1 MELFVATRNR
11 NKVRELQ
18 ALLEDTKLTL
28 CSFRDFRDLPEVEED
43 GRTFEENATKKAV
56 ALAKYT
62 GLLTIADDSGLE
74 VDALDGQPGVM
85 SARYAGP
92 DATDKEN
99 NEKLLAQLRN
109 VPEGRR
115 AARFRCAIALATP
128 AGLIAVVEGVCE
140 GRIALEERGTE
151 GFGYDPLF
159 VKDDS
164 VKTFAELPLEVK
176 NRVSH
181 RALALEKALLVIENY
196 LLTRDGKGTKPP
208 DGRADRP
215 KLPEGQPPAETEDR
229 T

>member
-18 ALLEDTKLTL
+18 ALLGDTRLTP
-28 CSFRDFRDLPEVEED
+28 CSYRDFRDLPEVVED

-56 ALAKYT
+56 TLAKHT

-74 VDALDGQPGVM
+74 VDALDGRPGVM

-92 DATDKEN
+92 NATDKEN
-99 NEKLLAQLRN
+99 NEKLLAELRN
-109 VPEGRR
+109 VPEARR
-115 AARFRCAIALATP
+115 TARFRCAIALADP
-128 AGLIAVVEGVCE
+128 AGLIAAVEGVCE
-140 GRIALEERGTE
+140 GRIAAEEHGTE

-159 VKDDS
+159 IKDSS

-196 LLTRDGKGTKPP
+196 LLTRDGKKPARRSGEP
-208 DGRADRP
+208 
-215 KLPEGQPPAETEDR
+215 T
-229 T
+229 

>member
-18 ALLEDTKLTL
+18 ALLAHTKLTL
-28 CSFRDFRDLPEVEED
+28 CSYRDFRDLPEIEED
-43 GRTFEENATKKAV
+43 GRTFDENATKKAV
-56 ALAKYT
+56 TLAKHT

-74 VDALDGQPGVM
+74 VDALDGRPGVM

-92 DATDKEN
+92 EATDREN
-99 NEKLLAQLRN
+99 NEKLLAELRN

-115 AARFRCAIALATP
+115 TARFRCAIALANP

-140 GRIALEERGTE
+140 GRITTEERGSE

-159 VKDDS
+159 VKEDS
-164 VKTFAELPLEVK
+164 VKTFAELPLELK

-181 RALALEKALLVIENY
+181 RALALERALLVIEDY
-196 LLTRDGKGTKPP
+196 LMTRDSKTP
-208 DGRADRP
+208 RP
-215 KLPEGQPPAETEDR
+215 QPGDT